1 MNSSHLAIGTALLV
15 VSLAVAE
22 PKGAEATPPKPE
34 KATKESPQKK
44 APPKKAS
51 PTVKPQPSRKDLAL
65 KEARSC
71 DRDKNGK
78 IEGLE
83 TMTLNNLYK
92 SNPDSFLYLFDEN
105 GSHWLEDQEI
115 AVINEAIKPHK
126 K

>member
-34 KATKESPQKK
+34 KAAKESPQKK
-44 APPKKAS
+44 APAKKAS

-71 DRDKNGK
+71 DRDKNGR

-83 TMTLNNLYK
+83 VMTLNNLFK
-92 SNPDSFLYLFDEN
+92 SNPDSFLYLLDEN
-105 GSHWLEDQEI
+105 GSHSLESEEI
-115 AVINEAIKPHK
+115 AAINLAIKPK
-126 K
+126 KK